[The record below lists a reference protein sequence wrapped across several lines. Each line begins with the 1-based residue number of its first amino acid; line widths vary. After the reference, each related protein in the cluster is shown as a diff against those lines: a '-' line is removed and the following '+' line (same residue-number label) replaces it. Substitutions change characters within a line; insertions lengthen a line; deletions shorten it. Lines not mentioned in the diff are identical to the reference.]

1 MNKNE
6 LNEKNREIK
15 ELKKE
20 IETVNKLKEEY
31 KEYYEKMRNGM
42 NYFILRKNIYMVN
55 FRNYQNE
62 KSL

>member
-31 KEYYEKMRNGM
+31 KEYYEKMRNG
-42 NYFILRKNIYMVN
+42 NYELFKKNIYMVN

>member
-15 ELKKE
+15 DLKKE

-31 KEYYEKMRNGM
+31 KEYYEKMRNG
-42 NYFILRKNIYMVN
+42 ILDFFVLGKIYLVN
-55 FRNYQNE
+55 F
-62 KSL
+62 